1 MIDSFY
7 RTIHLL
13 LIIAYEH
20 LWDNS
25 FIYVFGFFFFFF
37 VEEKE
42 LKARITELWKYR
54 ESGIT
59 KMDGK
64 FLYDSLI
71 WRIFNYFFVKG
82 EKLV

>member
-1 MIDSFY
+1 MCIYEIIVSFMY
-7 RTIHLL
+7 L
-13 LIIAYEH
+13 
-20 LWDNS
+20 D
-25 FIYVFGFFFFFF
+25 FFFFFF